1 MNPRGKPLN
10 AASAQTRIFAGAKRR
25 GENPTSPNTVDEMAC
40 SYFGHQR
47 GLTQKPY
54 NLEFTGQISQ
64 ETTASG

>member
-25 GENPTSPNTVDEMAC
+25 GENSASPNNVDEMAC

-47 GLTQKPY
+47 SLTQRPY

-64 ETTASG
+64 ETKSSC